1 MFLQKD
7 YAIKLTATPNKFN
20 LTKVLEISHSAAKA

>member
-7 YAIKLTATPNKFN
+7 YAIKMGKVSWTAILKYNIEDRVDKSI
-20 LTKVLEISHSAAKA
+20 V